1 MEDLDLDFVETKVSK
16 EADKLVYDVE
26 VARAFF
32 QANGKPATITKDG
45 VLFAEKTPGGR
56 MYFIIRGD
64 ILLSINGKSLDVAK
78 SGEILGEMSVVT
90 GSLRTATAVARSD
103 CMLIEMEGEQFKQ
116 ALSRQPEFALMLM
129 HMMLSR
135 LRLTLS
141 ILRMRGGLAAAVA
154 AAPATTAT
162 SGCVV
167 NKKLLLNIA
176 EALGPTA
183 ITQFPNGR
191 NIILEGATGV
201 SMYAILQGAVVISI
215 QGKPVETA
223 GAGGIFGEMTLIDSG
238 PRAASV
244 AATSDCKLLA
254 INRESFMKLV
264 KSNPLFG
271 FELLKGFAER
281 LRYLN
286 ALRK

>member
-1 MEDLDLDFVETKVSK
+1 MRYPRYRFSNS
-16 EADKLVYDVE
+16 
-26 VARAFF
+26 RA
-32 QANGKPATITKDG
+32 
-45 VLFAEKTPGGR
+45 L
-56 MYFIIRGD
+56 
-64 ILLSINGKSLDVAK
+64 NGKSLDVAK

-90 GSLRTATAVARSD
+90 GSPRTATAIARSD

-141 ILRMRGGLAAAVA
+141 ILRMRGGLAASVA

-167 NKKLLLNIA
+167 NNKLLLNIA

-183 ITQFPNGR
+183 ITQFPKGR

-223 GAGGIFGEMTLIDSG
+223 GTGGIFGEMTLIDSG

>member
-1 MEDLDLDFVETKVSK
+1 MDDLDLDFVETEVSK

-32 QANGKPATITKDG
+32 QANGKPATITKDA
-45 VLFAEKTPGGR
+45 VLFTEKTPGGR

-64 ILLSINGKSLDVAK
+64 LLLSMNGKSLDVAK
-78 SGEILGEMSVVT
+78 AGEILGEMSVVT

-141 ILRMRGGLAAAVA
+141 ILRMRGGLAAN
-154 AAPATTAT
+154 APATTAT

-167 NKKLLLNIA
+167 NSKLLLNIA
-176 EALGPTA
+176 EAMGPTA
-183 ITQFPNGR
+183 ITQFPKGR

-201 SMYAILQGAVVISI
+201 SMYAILQGSVVISI
-215 QGKPVETA
+215 QGKAVETA

-264 KSNPLFG
+264 KDRKST
-271 FELLKGFAER
+271 R
-281 LRYLN
+281 LN
-286 ALRK
+286 SSH

>member
-1 MEDLDLDFVETKVSK
+1 MDDLDLDFVETKVSK

-32 QANGKPATITKDG
+32 QANGKPATITKDA
-45 VLFAEKTPGGR
+45 VLFTEKTPGGR

-64 ILLSINGKSLDVAK
+64 LLLSMNGKSLDVAK
-78 SGEILGEMSVVT
+78 AGEILGEMSVVT

-141 ILRMRGGLAAAVA
+141 ILRMRGGLAAN
-154 AAPATTAT
+154 APATTAT

-167 NKKLLLNIA
+167 NSKLLLNIA
-176 EALGPTA
+176 EAMGPTA
-183 ITQFPNGR
+183 ITQFPKGR

-201 SMYAILQGAVVISI
+201 SMYAILQGSVVISI
-215 QGKPVETA
+215 QGKAVETA

>member
-32 QANGKPATITKDG
+32 QANGKPATINKDG

-64 ILLSINGKSLDVAK
+64 ILLSMNGKSLDVAK
-78 SGEILGEMSVVT
+78 AGEILGEMSVVT

-103 CMLIEMEGEQFKQ
+103 CMLVELEGEQFKQ

-141 ILRMRGGLAAAVA
+141 ILRMRGGLAAT
-154 AAPATTAT
+154 APATTAT
-162 SGCVV
+162 SGCVL
-167 NKKLLLNIA
+167 NNKLLLNIA

-183 ITQFPNGR
+183 IAQFPKGR

-254 INRESFMKLV
+254 INRDSFMKLV